1 MGMFKMEKPR
11 RFNHQYIYV
20 DERKE
25 KLQKLEEKAK
35 RDLGMLPPK
44 EFSPEDIRGK
54 FVEGTKHL
62 KRRKESGR
70 KPMTYGA
77 LFVAILVLLYILH
90 YLVNDVCIRNAL
102 RFPCIHFEGMQGIRF
117 PFRLRSKKQA
127 YPQNNQTNACCNSS
141 HFFFLHFIFLNTRIL
156 YFRTCY
162 HIPQN
167 LLFFIS
173 VSFPSTFSLYCILIS
188 LSIIFCLI

>member
-35 RDLGMLPPK
+35 RELGMLPPK
-44 EFSPEDIRGK
+44 EFSPED
-54 FVEGTKHL
+54 
-62 KRRKESGR
+62 

-90 YLVNDVCIRNAL
+90 YLVTGE
-102 RFPCIHFEGMQGIRF
+102 F
-117 PFRLRSKKQA
+117 
-127 YPQNNQTNACCNSS
+127 
-141 HFFFLHFIFLNTRIL
+141 
-156 YFRTCY
+156 
-162 HIPQN
+162 
-167 LLFFIS
+167 
-173 VSFPSTFSLYCILIS
+173 TF
-188 LSIIFCLI
+188 